1 MRVLKPTA
9 SVAATRS
16 AAWSRHSSLTKYS
29 LRTPGRALALASAI
43 ALAGLVQVASV
54 VPASTASAAAVTV
67 SSHPS
72 PEGTVLIDNNGFSL
86 YVFSGDLSSITA
98 CLSTACEKA
107 WPPLVANGAVTAGP
121 GVNAKGLG
129 ESKRGSLEQVTY
141 FGQPLYNFIGD
152 KAAGQAN
159 GQDVTAFHG
168 FWRLVSTSGRP
179 VADRAQTGIGLS
191 SDGVVLSATT
201 AFGAQRTLYE
211 LSSDSATTTECT
223 GQCLAFWPPL
233 LTNGPARAGKGVDR
247 SELGLLHR
255 AGGALQVTYDGH
267 PLYMFAFDMGAGQP
281 SGQANGNDTIDPSGS
296 GVWYAVTPVGT
307 ASGVAHL
314 TLERSS
320 AGKVLAFAGASN
332 ATATA
337 YMFSGPSCTG
347 KCAIF
352 WPPVLTSEPAA
363 AGAGVQGAKLGVVQR
378 PDGSFQAT
386 YYGHPLYLFSKG
398 LDSSIVGAGKV
409 AFGGTWRLVTS
420 AGVAAGSAGAS
431 TTATTT
437 TKTTTTPTTTT
448 TTTSTTT
455 APTTS
460 TTVGT
465 TTTTSATY

>member
-247 SELGLLHR
+247 SELGLSR
-255 AGGALQVTYDGH
+255 RQC
-267 PLYMFAFDMGAGQP
+267 
-281 SGQANGNDTIDPSGS
+281 
-296 GVWYAVTPVGT
+296 
-307 ASGVAHL
+307 
-314 TLERSS
+314 R
-320 AGKVLAFAGASN
+320 
-332 ATATA
+332 
-337 YMFSGPSCTG
+337 PSCR
-347 KCAIF
+347 
-352 WPPVLTSEPAA
+352 
-363 AGAGVQGAKLGVVQR
+363 R
-378 PDGSFQAT
+378 PRSCHSCPG
-386 YYGHPLYLFSKG
+386 
-398 LDSSIVGAGKV
+398 
-409 AFGGTWRLVTS
+409 RL
-420 AGVAAGSAGAS
+420 
-431 TTATTT
+431 
-437 TKTTTTPTTTT
+437 PCR
-448 TTTSTTT
+448 
-455 APTTS
+455 P
-460 TTVGT
+460 
-465 TTTTSATY
+465 